1 MMKICIKELLY
12 EMKLPELKQLL
23 KQHNIKG
30 ATHLSKPALVSLL
43 ITKRILRN
51 ETELAV
57 PVDAADNATEVAADN
72 ATEVAA
78 DNATEIAAALSSAAQ
93 LAKKE
98 FKPKK
103 HPRRVEIL
111 DRETGEIKTYKSL
124 YSAAKTLGQC
134 ARIMVFYNGKVY
146 RKRYEIKVLDPAY
159 KHSLVEIQ
167 TLF

>member
-1 MMKICIKELLY
+1 
-12 EMKLPELKQLL
+12 MKLPELKQLL

-57 PVDAADNATEVAADN
+57 PDDAADN